1 MQLHRIKKNM
11 RKIVKELLIK
21 KTRIHLP
28 GFLNRGNYRA
38 IVIRSLKE
46 SRFQIKNKS
55 DLGLFTFDLLVKRKN
70 ICKIQ
75 YLH

>member
-1 MQLHRIKKNM
+1 M

-21 KTRIHLP
+21 KKRIHFL
-28 GFLNRGNYRA
+28 GYLNRGNYRA
-38 IVIRSLKE
+38 IVIPFPKE
-46 SRFQIKNKS
+46 SRFKIENKS
-55 DLGLFTFDLLVKRKN
+55 DLDLFTFDLLVKRKN

>member
-11 RKIVKELLIK
+11 RKIVKEFLVK
-21 KTRIHLP
+21 KTRIDFP
-28 GFLNRGNYRA
+28 GCLNRDNYQA
-38 IVIRSLKE
+38 IVIPFPKE
-46 SRFQIKNKS
+46 SRFQVKNKS
-55 DLGLFTFDLLVKRKN
+55 DLDLFTFDLLVKRKN